1 MNTAA
6 THEVFNQALNLEN
19 YNLFDGN
26 QALQSALKF
35 NAPGLDTTDLQAL
48 GAQMGSAEMQTHA
61 QLANVHTPQLR
72 SHDRYG
78 NRTDVVEF
86 HPSYHALMAAA
97 AQAGLHGT
105 PWGGTAAQPA
115 PLSVR
120 KVQGHRRSEGHWT
133 GADSTELVAL
143 ALARKC

>member
-72 SHDRYG
+72 SHDRFG
-78 NRTDVVEF
+78 NRIDEVEF

-97 AQAGLHGT
+97 MQAGLHGSPWIDFLT
-105 PWGGTAAQPA
+105 PNPAHQPRTSAA
-115 PLSVR
+115 
-120 KVQGHRRSEGHWT
+120 RRGF
-133 GADSTELVAL
+133 
-143 ALARKC
+143 